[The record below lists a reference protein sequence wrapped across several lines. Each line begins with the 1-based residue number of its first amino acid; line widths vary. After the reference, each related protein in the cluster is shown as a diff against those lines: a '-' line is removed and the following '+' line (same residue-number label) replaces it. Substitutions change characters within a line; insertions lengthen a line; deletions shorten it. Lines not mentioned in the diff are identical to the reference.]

1 VLIMTRSKV
10 EGTVRVVVTLALGLI
25 GAAAGFSHTHQAA
38 FDSGQHGW
46 LAWADA
52 VVIELMALVA
62 ALKVRS
68 TRGHSWFPLVVM
80 VGAFVAQMAAQ
91 VAEAPHTVA
100 GWLFAATP
108 ALGFLIV
115 VKLVL
120 MGREGPDQPQPAEV
134 PLPARSDVQAPEFP
148 SVPAQAT
155 RTDEP
160 VAIEPPK
167 PPIPASST
175 APTRSTWPP
184 ART

>member
-1 VLIMTRSKV
+1 MSREQAERTA
-10 EGTVRVVVTLALGLI
+10 RVVVTVAVGLI

-38 FDSGQHGW
+38 WDSGQHSW
-46 LAWADA
+46 FAWADA
-52 VVIELMALVA
+52 VVIELAALVA

-68 TRGHSWFPLVVM
+68 TRGRSWFPLVVM
-80 VGAFVAQMAAQ
+80 VGAFIAQMAAQ
-91 VAEAPHTVA
+91 VAEAPPTIG

-120 MGREGPDQPQPAEV
+120 MGDSEPDQATPVGGPMSVRA
-134 PLPARSDVQAPEFP
+134 DVQAREFP
-148 SVPAQAT
+148 AVPVQAT

-175 APTRSTWPP
+175 APPVKTWPP

>member
-1 VLIMTRSKV
+1 MSRAQT
-10 EGTVRVVVTLALGLI
+10 EGLVRVAVTLVLGII
-25 GAAAGFSHTHQAA
+25 GAAAGFTHTHQSA

-68 TRGHSWFPLVVM
+68 TRGRAWFPLVVM
-80 VGAFVAQMAAQ
+80 VAAFVAQMAAQ
-91 VAEAPHTVA
+91 VAEAPATVA

-120 MGREGPDQPQPAEV
+120 MGDSAPDQPQPAEV
-134 PLPARSDVQAPEFP
+134 ATSPAMEAPEFP
-148 SVPAQAT
+148 PVPASAT

-160 VAIEPPK
+160 VAIEAPK
-167 PPIPASST
+167 PPMPAPSA
-175 APTRSTWPP
+175 APTGSTWPP

>member
-1 VLIMTRSKV
+1 MTRAKAESLI
-10 EGTVRVVVTLALGLI
+10 RVTATLVLGVI
-25 GAAAGFSHTHQAA
+25 GAAAGFTHTHQSA
-38 FDSGQHGW
+38 FDFGGQHGW

-68 TRGHSWFPLVVM
+68 TRGRSWFPLVIM
-80 VGAFVAQMAAQ
+80 VGAFIAQMAAQ
-91 VAEAPHTVA
+91 VAEAPGTIG

-120 MGREGPDQPQPAEV
+120 MGDSTPDQPQPV
-134 PLPARSDVQAPEFP
+134 QVRTSVRPDVQIHEFP
-148 SVPAQAT
+148 AVPVQAS

-167 PPIPASST
+167 PPVPASSA
-175 APTRSTWPP
+175 APAGTTWPP

>member
-1 VLIMTRSKV
+1 MTRAQA
-10 EGTVRVVVTLALGLI
+10 EGTVRIVVTIVVGLI

-38 FDSGQHGW
+38 WDSGQHGW
-46 LAWADA
+46 FAWADA
-52 VVIELMALVA
+52 VVIELAALVA
-62 ALKVRS
+62 GLKVRA
-68 TRGHSWFPLVVM
+68 TRGRSWFPLVIM

-120 MGREGPDQPQPAEV
+120 MGDSAPDQAESTKSV
-134 PLPARSDVQAPEFP
+134 TSVRPDVQTPEFP
-148 SVPAQAT
+148 PVSAHAT

-167 PPIPASST
+167 PPMPASST
-175 APTRSTWPP
+175 APAWPNWPP